1 VLQREKGLTTIMIHI
16 SKQNWKKPKCPGD
29 TVEVIM
35 KLPNIPTGED
45 ETSFGRHKKYLYTY
59 YPYICMHACTHAK

>member
-1 VLQREKGLTTIMIHI
+1 MLQREKGLTTIMIHI

-45 ETSFGRHKKYLYTY
+45 ETSFGRHKKVLIHLLAIYMHA
-59 YPYICMHACTHAK
+59 CMHAC